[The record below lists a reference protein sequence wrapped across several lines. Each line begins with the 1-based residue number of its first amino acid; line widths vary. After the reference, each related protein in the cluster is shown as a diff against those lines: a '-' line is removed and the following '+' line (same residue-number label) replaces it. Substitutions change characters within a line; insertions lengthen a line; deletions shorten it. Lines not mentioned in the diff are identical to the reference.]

1 MLAEIITI
9 GDEILI
15 GQTIDSN
22 SAWIGKHLSDIG
34 VSIRQISSISDQ
46 KDHIVSSVDEALA
59 RVDLL
64 IVTGGL
70 GPTRDDI
77 TKATLTDYFNS
88 QLVMNED
95 VLKDVQKH
103 FERRSRPM
111 PEVNKYQAMV
121 PEVATVFR
129 NVNGT
134 APGMWFEKDGKVVV
148 SLPGVP
154 YEMKSIM
161 EDHVI
166 PKVKTTF
173 ELPFV
178 YHRTVLTQGMGES
191 TLMGII
197 QKWEFSLE
205 ELNIKLA
212 YLPSASV
219 VKLRLSAVGAKK
231 DDVVDKVERKIT
243 ELKELLGHLVYGEE
257 TEKLEEVVGR
267 LLLENGQ
274 TLSTAESCTGGYL
287 AHLITSIAGSSSYY
301 EGTVVSYSNEVKI
314 AELEVSAQ
322 SINEHGAVSE
332 EVVIQMAKGVRGKMK
347 TDYGIATSGVAG
359 PSGGSEEKPVGT
371 VWIAVAGPDGTIA
384 RKFQFGNHRF
394 RNIKMTALTALNLLR
409 KEIEK

>member
-111 PEVNKYQAMV
+111 PEVNRYQAMV
-121 PEVATVFR
+121 PELATVFR

-219 VKLRLSAVGAKK
+219 VKLRLSAVGAKR

-314 AELEVSAQ
+314 TELQVSAQ

-332 EVVIQMAKGVRGKMK
+332 EVVIQMAEGVCGKMK